1 MDNAKKVL
9 HKWQDKLDR
18 NLQAY
23 AGELD
28 KMDARELQYKGGHAL
43 RPLVENGIDEP
54 TETPHVW
61 NITSENIES
70 EIDNSMPTGKV
81 TPSRQQDNLLG
92 KMIEAML
99 LDELDRLPAE
109 RINDRAERTCK
120 VQGGVL
126 YLVEWDSAQ
135 RTHTTVGE
143 NSITVLHPKRY
154 IPQDGVEEP
163 EDMDYMFLRM
173 PQTKGYVKRRYGV
186 DVSDETEEDA
196 SLRGE
201 EASTAED
208 LVTLETA
215 YYRNEHGGVGR
226 IVWVGDTVCEEL
238 EDCQSRRLRRCK
250 KCGQTEA
257 DSSNWKMVGPTV
269 NGEYPQG
276 LPPERRRKDACA
288 YCGARSWEETD
299 EEGRW
304 MTIAD
309 LREKG
314 VREDVLNRLQG
325 MAAPEPAAAEPEFTP
340 DETAMSAAGSLTP
353 EAESGAETILG
364 PETLPPY
371 NTQTQA
377 ETEYWVPYYRPNIYP
392 VVLQRNVTAW
402 GTFLGESDCDKIRDQ
417 QNTVNHLSRKMIT
430 RISKWGTK
438 IAMPDNP
445 GLRMDGQD
453 QELWYMPQSDLAQ
466 VKQFDFTGDL
476 EWPYAY
482 LNHVYEESRRILGI
496 TDSFQGRTDTTAT
509 SGKAKEFSAAQAA
522 GRIESKKIMKKA
534 AWAEIFERLF
544 RNKLAYCEERR
555 KMHGK
560 NEMDT
565 EWNSWAFLECD
576 EAGELYWND
585 QFRFS
590 CDNASGLAANREA
603 MWQEITQHLQSG
615 AYGNP
620 SEPQT
625 LIRYWAQMEMQN
637 YPGAGTIKKLLEEQ
651 AAQQQ
656 AQAMAMQSQQAMQQQ
671 MGMPQGMQ

>member
-186 DVSDETEEDA
+186 DVSNETEEDA

-257 DSSNWKMVGPTV
+257 DSANWKMVGPTV

-325 MAAPEPAAAEPEFTP
+325 MAAPEQAAAEPDFTP
-340 DETAMSAAGSLTP
+340 DETDVGAAGSLTP
-353 EAESGAETILG
+353 EAENGAETILG

-371 NTQTQA
+371 
-377 ETEYWVPYYRPNIYP
+377 
-392 VVLQRNVTAW
+392 
-402 GTFLGESDCDKIRDQ
+402 
-417 QNTVNHLSRKMIT
+417 LS
-430 RISKWGTK
+430 
-438 IAMPDNP
+438 
-445 GLRMDGQD
+445 
-453 QELWYMPQSDLAQ
+453 
-466 VKQFDFTGDL
+466 
-476 EWPYAY
+476 
-482 LNHVYEESRRILGI
+482 
-496 TDSFQGRTDTTAT
+496 
-509 SGKAKEFSAAQAA
+509 
-522 GRIESKKIMKKA
+522 
-534 AWAEIFERLF
+534 
-544 RNKLAYCEERR
+544 
-555 KMHGK
+555 
-560 NEMDT
+560 
-565 EWNSWAFLECD
+565 
-576 EAGELYWND
+576 
-585 QFRFS
+585 
-590 CDNASGLAANREA
+590 
-603 MWQEITQHLQSG
+603 
-615 AYGNP
+615 
-620 SEPQT
+620 
-625 LIRYWAQMEMQN
+625 LIH
-637 YPGAGTIKKLLEEQ
+637 I
-651 AAQQQ
+651 
-656 AQAMAMQSQQAMQQQ
+656 
-671 MGMPQGMQ
+671 